1 MRAFRLFLPITGRL
15 PGRALL
21 TVGVSVAL
29 GLAAIV
35 SAPAAQAAAPHR
47 TAHAQTVDPSLP
59 VPTLPANAPG
69 CGSSSEPAWT
79 TPAFEIDLAQKMGN
93 GYPLYQ
99 AAVHAWDLDGSQTVD
114 ALGTASLLDEQQVYV
129 PLNLVNGHTYAWYAS
144 TFDGTDYSSAT
155 PTCYFNADTVAP
167 SAPVITDPD
176 FPATG
181 TGGTPTKS
189 QGQPTTFTFS
199 SSDPLPS
206 GCTAAGTPD
215 CAVSGLDH
223 FIYWID
229 DNSAIGGQGRV
240 PANSDGMG
248 SLTTSF
254 TWGTHTLY
262 VASVDAAGNQYN
274 QSSYSFYVPS
284 QLAPPLGPD
293 TGTFHAVT
301 PTRLLDTRSSGKLVP
316 TGGTTGVQIQGN
328 AKVPGMPSTGV
339 NAVVLNLTT
348 TQTTGSGFLT
358 AYADG
363 TKRPTTS
370 NLNWTG
376 ARQTVSNLVTVPV
389 AADGRV
395 DFYTSSSAAVIADI
409 QGYYTNDSNGLTYL
423 PLTPDRILDTRSAV
437 GIGSRTPVSNST
449 ITLDTTGGSTVPDS
463 GATAVVLNLTV
474 TGTKGAGY
482 LEAYPQGTSAP
493 GVSNINWTASDSTIA
508 GLVIAPVSASG
519 QVSIMVHG
527 TSQVIADVVG
537 YYSPGTGGASFTSV
551 APSRLLDTR
560 SAIGVG
566 TKSLIPAGHTIA
578 LQVIGE
584 GDVPA
589 GAKAVVLNVTV
600 TQTSGSG
607 NLTAWA
613 DGNPMPGVS
622 NLNWGRG
629 ATVPNQIIAPIGADG
644 KVDLHVT
651 STTAVIADVF
661 GYFQ

>member
-1 MRAFRLFLPITGRL
+1 M
-15 PGRALL
+15 
-21 TVGVSVAL
+21 GVSVAL

-35 SAPAAQAAAPHR
+35 SAPVAQAAPQR
-47 TAHAQTVDPSLP
+47 TAHAQTIDPSLP

-69 CGSSSEPAWT
+69 CGTSNEPAWT
-79 TPAFEIDLAQKMGN
+79 TPAFEIELAQKMGN

-99 AAVHAWDLDGSQTVD
+99 AAVHVWDLDGSQTVD
-114 ALGTASLLDEQQVYV
+114 ALGTATPLDEQQVHV

-155 PTCYFNADTVAP
+155 PTCYFNADTVSP

-181 TGGTPTKS
+181 SGGTPTKS

-206 GCTAAGTPD
+206 GCTVAGTPD
-215 CAVSGLDH
+215 CQVSGLDH
-223 FIYWID
+223 FIYSFD
-229 DNSAIGGQGRV
+229 ENLPTIGALQV
-240 PANSDGMG
+240 PANSNGKG
-248 SLTTSF
+248 SLTSSF
-254 TWGTHTLY
+254 NWGTHTLY

-274 QSSYSFYVPS
+274 QSTYTFYVPY

-293 TGTFHAVT
+293 TGTFHTVT

-328 AKVPGMPSTGV
+328 TEVPGMPSTGV
-339 NAVVLNLTT
+339 NAVVLNLTA
-348 TQTTGSGFLT
+348 TQTTGNGFLT

-363 TKRPTTS
+363 AKRPTTS

-376 ARQTVSNLVTVPV
+376 AKQTVSNLVTVPV

-409 QGYYTNDSNGLTYL
+409 QGYYTNDTNGLTYL
-423 PLTPDRILDTRSAV
+423 TLTPDRILDTRSAV
-437 GIGSRTPVSNST
+437 GIGSRTPITNGT
-449 ITLDTTGGSTVPDS
+449 INLDITGGNTVPDY
-463 GATAVVLNLTV
+463 GAPAVVLNLTV
-474 TGTKGAGY
+474 TDTKGAGY
-482 LEAYPQGTSAP
+482 LEAYPEGTSAP
-493 GVSNINWTASDSTIA
+493 VVSNINWTASDSTIA
-508 GLVIAPVSASG
+508 GLVIVPVSASG

-527 TSQVIADVVG
+527 TSQVVADVLG
-537 YYSPGTGGASFTSV
+537 YYSPGVGGARFTSV

-578 LQVIGE
+578 LQVTGQ

-589 GAKAVVLNVTV
+589 GVTAVVLNITV
-600 TQTSGSG
+600 TQTGGDG

-622 NLNWGRG
+622 NLNWAKG
-629 ATVPNQIIAPIGADG
+629 ATVPNQVIAPIGADG
-644 KVDLHVT
+644 MVDLHVT